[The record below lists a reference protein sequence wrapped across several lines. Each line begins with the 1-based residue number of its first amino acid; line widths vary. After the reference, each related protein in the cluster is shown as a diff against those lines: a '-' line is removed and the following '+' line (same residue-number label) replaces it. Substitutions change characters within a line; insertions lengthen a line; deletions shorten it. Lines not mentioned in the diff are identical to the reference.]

1 MELFPLHSH
10 KEWLQDCAG
19 LLNSEWPRSIAAR
32 LYSLE
37 KSCDDLPCSLVL
49 VSENKVVGHSRLA
62 SVQGIKNSCLLES
75 VVVPKDLRGKGLGRK
90 LMDKTEEYAKSS
102 GFQTIFLNTIDKQEF
117 YRHLGYQ
124 DSGPVASLGAN
135 AHLIPDSL
143 IAKMM
148 NVGMSHT
155 PDTAKKEVAVAELPP
170 PDTSPPPP
178 PPPPIPPPPPAPAPA
193 DDDRH
198 VIRLSRNSVTWM
210 RKDLP

>member
-37 KSCDDLPCSLVL
+37 KSCDDLPVSLVL
-49 VSENKVVGHSRLA
+49 VAENKVVGHSRLA
-62 SVQGIKNSCLLES
+62 SVQGIRNSCLLES

-90 LMDKTEEYAKSS
+90 LMDKTEEYAKSA
-102 GFQTIFLNTIDKQEF
+102 GFKTIFLNTIDKEEF

-124 DSGPVASLGAN
+124 PSGPVASLGAN

-143 IAKMM
+143 ISKMM
-148 NVGMSHT
+148 GGSMTNS
-155 PDTAKKEVAVAELPP
+155 PDTAKEATVAELPSS
-170 PDTSPPPP
+170 DTSNPPPPAPP
-178 PPPPIPPPPPAPAPA
+178 PPPPIPPPLQLQQMITGTSS
-193 DDDRH
+193 D
-198 VIRLSRNSVTWM
+198 
-210 RKDLP
+210 